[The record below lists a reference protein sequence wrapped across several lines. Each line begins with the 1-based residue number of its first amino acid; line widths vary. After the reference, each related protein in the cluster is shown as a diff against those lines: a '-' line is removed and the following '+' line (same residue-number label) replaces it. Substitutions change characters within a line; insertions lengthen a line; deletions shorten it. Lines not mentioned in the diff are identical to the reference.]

1 MMMKNWQTIKRRRIY
16 QNPWITVREDI
27 VLRPDG
33 SVGRYGIVEA
43 NDAASIVAIQDNG
56 LCLVQQY
63 RPSWGKRVWEL
74 PCGGIH
80 KGESGLRAAKRELLE
95 ESGITA
101 KKWKR
106 LGLIESNDPVV
117 NRFHLFLA
125 QDLSFADPKRDRSEA
140 DMKSKMWKYSDYKKA
155 LLGGAIRDDMT
166 IACVCKAL
174 LAAGVKP

>member
-1 MMMKNWQTIKRRRIY
+1 MDKWKITKRRQVY
-16 QNPWITVREDI
+16 KNPWITVREDS
-27 VLRPDG
+27 VRRPDG
-33 SVGRYGIVEA
+33 STGLYGVVEA

-80 KGESGLRAAKRELLE
+80 KGETGLQAAKRELLE
-95 ESGITA
+95 ESGIIA

-106 LGLIESNDPVV
+106 LGIIESNDPVV

-125 QDLSFADPKRDRSEA
+125 RELSFAPARRDDSEA